1 MRAVVVALL
10 KRHQLGHCDARA
22 PRRTI
27 ATMAPEPPVTESVSK
42 LSELDHLPG
51 ESIKVIAQHVG
62 IESLADEVARA
73 LAPDV
78 EYRLREVI
86 QDACK
91 FMRQSKRTELS
102 TEDVNSSLIMRR
114 CEPLYGFPAGAGPI
128 PFQEVPGHPELY
140 IPVNKEID
148 LKDILAAKLPRPP
161 IAVNVV
167 PHWLAVEG
175 VQPLIPENPT
185 PLATDDRTPGLRSA
199 ADAKLFRSPV
209 VPADVKPPPGA
220 HDPNVKSEPGADGT
234 GAVIQPVV
242 AHELSKELQL
252 YFDRITAVV
261 RGGGERGEAPLLRA
275 ALESLATDSGL
286 HQLMPYFTQF
296 VQDEVA
302 KSLRNMPRLKAL
314 VGTIE
319 ALCGNPEIHVE
330 LYLHQLMPTL
340 ITCMVAK
347 RLSAEPD
354 EDHWTLRQYSA
365 EVMAGICARFGGD
378 YPTIQPRITR
388 TLLRAMLDPSKP
400 FSTHFGAI
408 AGLAAL
414 GPRVTRLLIVP
425 NLKAYLEVLEPHL
438 EAPTAPGANAGEADT
453 KEYSKKKV
461 ANAEARKVH
470 DELKEAIGACLHQA
484 LAAKQR
490 EERERKEPGRRAE
503 LMKKE
508 MGIAGAKAEA
518 VKPVPASVVKGWTI
532 AKNTLKVD
540 VGPPPALKTKK
551 ATENPKEPGK
561 KSPPPARRGKRKA
574 AEKEAEEEAAAQ
586 VEGVELRI
594 DPNAAEGEE
603 SEDPSAVAAQV
614 AAAAALLGECV
625 MPYAS
630 NPTVAD
636 TFL

>member
-1 MRAVVVALL
+1 
-10 KRHQLGHCDARA
+10 
-22 PRRTI
+22 
-27 ATMAPEPPVTESVSK
+27 
-42 LSELDHLPG
+42 
-51 ESIKVIAQHVG
+51 
-62 IESLADEVARA
+62 
-73 LAPDV
+73 
-78 EYRLREVI
+78 
-86 QDACK
+86 
-91 FMRQSKRTELS
+91 
-102 TEDVNSSLIMRR
+102 
-114 CEPLYGFPAGAGPI
+114 
-128 PFQEVPGHPELY
+128 
-140 IPVNKEID
+140 
-148 LKDILAAKLPRPP
+148 
-161 IAVNVV
+161 
-167 PHWLAVEG
+167 
-175 VQPLIPENPT
+175 
-185 PLATDDRTPGLRSA
+185 
-199 ADAKLFRSPV
+199 
-209 VPADVKPPPGA
+209 
-220 HDPNVKSEPGADGT
+220 
-234 GAVIQPVV
+234 
-242 AHELSKELQL
+242 
-252 YFDRITAVV
+252 
-261 RGGGERGEAPLLRA
+261 
-275 ALESLATDSGL
+275 
-286 HQLMPYFTQF
+286 
-296 VQDEVA
+296 
-302 KSLRNMPRLKAL
+302 
-314 VGTIE
+314 
-319 ALCGNPEIHVE
+319 
-330 LYLHQLMPTL
+330 
-340 ITCMVAK
+340 
-347 RLSAEPD
+347 
-354 EDHWTLRQYSA
+354 
-365 EVMAGICARFGGD
+365 MAGICARFGGD

-540 VGPPPALKTKK
+540 VGPPPA
-551 ATENPKEPGK
+551 
-561 KSPPPARRGKRKA
+561 RRGKRKA

-614 AAAAALLGECV
+614 AAAAALLGDCV

>member
-1 MRAVVVALL
+1 MKAS
-10 KRHQLGHCDARA
+10 
-22 PRRTI
+22 TI
-27 ATMAPEPPVTESVSK
+27 VMASEPPVTESVSK
-42 LSELDHLPG
+42 LSELDHVPDA
-51 ESIKVIAQHVG
+51 SIKVIAQHVG

-91 FMRQSKRTELS
+91 FMRHSKRTELS
-102 TEDVNSSLIMRR
+102 TDDINSSLVMRR

-128 PFQEVPGHPELY
+128 PFHEVPGHPELY
-140 IPVNKEID
+140 IPENKILD

-175 VQPLIPENPT
+175 VQPLIPENPA
-185 PLATDDRTPGLRSA
+185 PRPELDRTPGVTSTENDR
-199 ADAKLFRSPV
+199 LFRSPV
-209 VPADVKPPPGA
+209 IPGDVKPPPGGA
-220 HDPNVKSEPGADGT
+220 TGAVKPEEGT
-234 GAVIQPVV
+234 GAVVQPVV

-261 RGGGERGEAPLLRA
+261 RGGGGERGAEAPVLRA

-286 HQLMPYFTQF
+286 HQLLPYFTQF

-302 KSLRNMPRLKAL
+302 TSLRNMPRLKAL

-319 ALCGNPEIHVE
+319 ALCSNPEIHVE

-347 RLSAEPD
+347 RLSADPTD
-354 EDHWTLRQYSA
+354 DHWTLRRYSA
-365 EVMAGICARFGGD
+365 EVMSGICARFGKD

-388 TLLRAMLDPSKP
+388 TLLRAMLDPRKP

-438 EAPTAPGANAGEADT
+438 VEAPEPLPPDGGAVTEAET
-453 KEYSKKKV
+453 REHAKRRVTSS
-461 ANAEARKVH
+461 EARRVH
-470 DELKEAIGACLHQA
+470 DALKEAIGACLHAA

-490 EERERKEPGRRAE
+490 EERERKDPERRAE
-503 LMKKE
+503 LMRKE
-508 MGIAGAKAEA
+508 YPEPGGAGKGGKGKEKAT
-518 VKPVPASVVKGWTI
+518 PVPASVVKGWTI
-532 AKNTLKVD
+532 AKNTLRVD
-540 VGPPPALKTKK
+540 VAASGRPPA
-551 ATENPKEPGK
+551 APAAGEPPEK
-561 KSPPPARRGKRKA
+561 KSPPPRRGKRKA
-574 AEKEAEEEAAAQ
+574 PAGGSSKDVDDGEENAAVGA
-586 VEGVELRI
+586 VELAI
-594 DPNAAEGEE
+594 DPNATEGEE
-603 SEDPSAVAAQV
+603 SEDPMVVAAQV
-614 AAAAALLGECV
+614 AAAAALLGDCV

>member
-1 MRAVVVALL
+1 MKAS
-10 KRHQLGHCDARA
+10 
-22 PRRTI
+22 TI
-27 ATMAPEPPVTESVSK
+27 VMASEPPVTESVSK
-42 LSELDHLPG
+42 LSELDHVPDA
-51 ESIKVIAQHVG
+51 SIKVIAQHVG

-91 FMRQSKRTELS
+91 FMRHSKRTELS
-102 TEDVNSSLIMRR
+102 TADINSSLVMRR

-128 PFQEVPGHPELY
+128 PFHEVPGHPELY
-140 IPVNKEID
+140 IPENKILD

-175 VQPLIPENPT
+175 VQPLIPENPA
-185 PLATDDRTPGLRSA
+185 PPPDVDRTPGVNSNEHDR
-199 ADAKLFRSPV
+199 LFRSPV
-209 VPADVKPPPGA
+209 IPGDVKLPPGA
-220 HDPNVKSEPGADGT
+220 VKAEQGGQGG
-234 GAVIQPVV
+234 GAVMQPVV

-261 RGGGERGEAPLLRA
+261 RGGGGAGGVETPVLRA

-286 HQLMPYFTQF
+286 HQLLPYFTQF

-302 KSLRNMPRLKAL
+302 TSLRNAPRLKAL
-314 VGTIE
+314 VGMIE
-319 ALCGNPEIHVE
+319 SLCSNPEIHVE

-347 RLSAEPD
+347 RLSADPD
-354 EDHWTLRQYSA
+354 EDHWTLRRYSA
-365 EVMAGICARFGGD
+365 EVMSGICARFGRD

-388 TLLRAMLDPSKP
+388 TLLRAMLDPTKP
-400 FSTHFGAI
+400 FPTHFGAI
-408 AGLAAL
+408 SGLAAL

-425 NLKAYLEVLEPHL
+425 NLRAYLEVLEPHL
-438 EAPTAPGANAGEADT
+438 VEASGNASTPDGAVTPENAKRRAT
-453 KEYSKKKV
+453 S
-461 ANAEARKVH
+461 AEARRVH
-470 DELKEAIGACLHQA
+470 DALKEAVGACLHAA

-490 EERERKEPGRRAE
+490 EERERKDPERRAE
-503 LMKKE
+503 LMRKE
-508 MGIAGAKAEA
+508 LAGEKGRGKGKAA
-518 VKPVPASVVKGWTI
+518 PVPASVVKGWTI
-532 AKNTLKVD
+532 AKNTLRVD
-540 VGPPPALKTKK
+540 VA
-551 ATENPKEPGK
+551 PGGWSEAAGRESLAEK
-561 KSPPPARRGKRKA
+561 KSTARRGKRKGPA
-574 AEKEAEEEAAAQ
+574 GSSKETDDGEENAEEPGLEA
-586 VEGVELRI
+586 VELAI
-594 DPNAAEGEE
+594 DPAATEGEE
-603 SEDPSAVAAQV
+603 SEDPVAVAAKV
-614 AAAAALLGECV
+614 AAAAALLGDCV

>member
-1 MRAVVVALL
+1 MKAS
-10 KRHQLGHCDARA
+10 
-22 PRRTI
+22 TI
-27 ATMAPEPPVTESVSK
+27 VMASEPPVTESVSK
-42 LSELDHLPG
+42 LSELDHVPDA
-51 ESIKVIAQHVG
+51 SIKVIAQHVG

-91 FMRQSKRTELS
+91 FMRHSKRTELS
-102 TEDVNSSLIMRR
+102 TDDINSSLVMRR

-128 PFQEVPGHPELY
+128 PFHEVPGHPELY
-140 IPVNKEID
+140 IPENKILD

-175 VQPLIPENPT
+175 VQPLIPENPA
-185 PLATDDRTPGLRSA
+185 PRPELDRTPGVNSTEHDR
-199 ADAKLFRSPV
+199 LFRSPV
-209 VPADVKPPPGA
+209 IPGDVKPPPGGA
-220 HDPNVKSEPGADGT
+220 AGAVKPEEGT
-234 GAVIQPVV
+234 GAVVQPVV

-261 RGGGERGEAPLLRA
+261 RGGGGERGAEAPVLRA

-286 HQLMPYFTQF
+286 HQLLPYFTQF

-302 KSLRNMPRLKAL
+302 TSLRNMPRLKAL

-319 ALCGNPEIHVE
+319 ALCSNPEIHVE

-347 RLSAEPD
+347 RLSADPN
-354 EDHWTLRQYSA
+354 EDHWTLRRYSA
-365 EVMAGICARFGGD
+365 EVMSGICARFGRD

-388 TLLRAMLDPSKP
+388 TLLRAMLDPTKP
-400 FSTHFGAI
+400 FPTHFGAVS
-408 AGLAAL
+408 GLAAL

-425 NLKAYLEVLEPHL
+425 NLRAYLEVLEPHL
-438 EAPTAPGANAGEADT
+438 VEAPGDAGNAPDGGAVTGTEHAKRRATSE
-453 KEYSKKKV
+453 
-461 ANAEARKVH
+461 EARRVH
-470 DELKEAIGACLHQA
+470 DALKEAVGACLHAA

-490 EERERKEPGRRAE
+490 EERERKDPERRAE
-503 LMKKE
+503 LMRKE
-508 MGIAGAKAEA
+508 LVGEKGAKGKGKAA
-518 VKPVPASVVKGWTI
+518 PVPASVVKGWTI
-532 AKNTLKVD
+532 AKNTLRVD
-540 VGPPPALKTKK
+540 VAASGRPPA
-551 ATENPKEPGK
+551 APAAGEPPEK
-561 KSPPPARRGKRKA
+561 KSPPPRRGKRKA
-574 AEKEAEEEAAAQ
+574 PAGGSSKDVDDGEENAAVGA
-586 VEGVELRI
+586 VELAI
-594 DPNAAEGEE
+594 DPNATEGEE
-603 SEDPSAVAAQV
+603 SEDPMVVAAQV
-614 AAAAALLGECV
+614 AAAAALLGDCV

>member
-1 MRAVVVALL
+1 VP
-10 KRHQLGHCDARA
+10 DA
-22 PRRTI
+22 
-27 ATMAPEPPVTESVSK
+27 
-42 LSELDHLPG
+42 
-51 ESIKVIAQHVG
+51 SIKVIAQHVG

-91 FMRQSKRTELS
+91 FMRHSKRTELS
-102 TEDVNSSLIMRR
+102 TDDINSSLVMRR

-128 PFQEVPGHPELY
+128 PFHEVPGHPELY
-140 IPVNKEID
+140 IPENKILD

-175 VQPLIPENPT
+175 VQPLIPENPA
-185 PLATDDRTPGLRSA
+185 PRPELDRTPG
-199 ADAKLFRSPV
+199 
-209 VPADVKPPPGA
+209 PPPGA
-220 HDPNVKSEPGADGT
+220 TGAVKPEEGT
-234 GAVIQPVV
+234 GAVVQPVV

-261 RGGGERGEAPLLRA
+261 RGGGGERGAEAPVLRA

-286 HQLMPYFTQF
+286 HQLLPYFTQF

-302 KSLRNMPRLKAL
+302 TSLRNMPRLKAL

-319 ALCGNPEIHVE
+319 ALCSNPEIHVE

-347 RLSAEPD
+347 RLSADPTD
-354 EDHWTLRQYSA
+354 DHWTLRRYSA
-365 EVMAGICARFGGD
+365 EVMSGICARFGKD

-388 TLLRAMLDPSKP
+388 TLLRAMLDPRKP

-438 EAPTAPGANAGEADT
+438 TREHAKRRVT
-453 KEYSKKKV
+453 SS
-461 ANAEARKVH
+461 EARRVH
-470 DELKEAIGACLHQA
+470 DALKEAIGACLH
-484 LAAKQR
+484 
-490 EERERKEPGRRAE
+490 
-503 LMKKE
+503 
-508 MGIAGAKAEA
+508 
-518 VKPVPASVVKGWTI
+518 
-532 AKNTLKVD
+532 
-540 VGPPPALKTKK
+540 
-551 ATENPKEPGK
+551 
-561 KSPPPARRGKRKA
+561 
-574 AEKEAEEEAAAQ
+574 
-586 VEGVELRI
+586 
-594 DPNAAEGEE
+594 
-603 SEDPSAVAAQV
+603 
-614 AAAAALLGECV
+614 AAL
-625 MPYAS
+625 
-630 NPTVAD
+630 
-636 TFL
+636 

>member
-1 MRAVVVALL
+1 MKAS
-10 KRHQLGHCDARA
+10 
-22 PRRTI
+22 TI
-27 ATMAPEPPVTESVSK
+27 VMASEPPVTESVSK
-42 LSELDHLPG
+42 LSELDHVPDA
-51 ESIKVIAQHVG
+51 SIKVFAQHVG

-91 FMRQSKRTELS
+91 FMRHSKRTELS
-102 TEDVNSSLIMRR
+102 TDDINSSLVMRR
-114 CEPLYGFPAGAGPI
+114 CEPVYGFPAGAGPI
-128 PFQEVPGHPELY
+128 PFHEVPGHPELY
-140 IPVNKEID
+140 IPENKIID

-175 VQPLIPENPT
+175 VQPLIPENPA
-185 PLATDDRTPGLRSA
+185 PRPNVDRTPGVDSTEHDR
-199 ADAKLFRSPV
+199 LFRSPV
-209 VPADVKPPPGA
+209 IPGDVKPPPGA
-220 HDPNVKSEPGADGT
+220 TAVKPEVGAGG
-234 GAVIQPVV
+234 GAVMQPVV

-261 RGGGERGEAPLLRA
+261 RGGGGADGAEAPVLRA

-286 HQLMPYFTQF
+286 HQLLPYFTQF

-302 KSLRNMPRLKAL
+302 TSLRNMPRLKAL
-314 VGTIE
+314 VGMIE
-319 ALCGNPEIHVE
+319 ALCSNPEIHVE

-354 EDHWTLRQYSA
+354 EDHWSLRRYSA
-365 EVMAGICARFGGD
+365 EVMSGICARFGKD

-388 TLLRAMLDPSKP
+388 TLLRAMLDPRKP
-400 FSTHFGAI
+400 FPTHFGAVS
-408 AGLAAL
+408 GLAAL

-438 EAPTAPGANAGEADT
+438 VEAPTPLPPDGGAVTEAET
-453 KEYSKKKV
+453 REHAKRRVMS
-461 ANAEARKVH
+461 AEARRVH
-470 DELKEAIGACLHQA
+470 DALKEAIGACLHAA

-490 EERERKEPGRRAE
+490 EERERKDPERRAE
-503 LMKKE
+503 LMRKE
-508 MGIAGAKAEA
+508 YPEPGAGKGKEKGKEKPA
-518 VKPVPASVVKGWTI
+518 PVPASVVKGWTI
-532 AKNTLKVD
+532 AKNTLRVD
-540 VGPPPALKTKK
+540 VAASGRGGAAPVDSAAGEPP
-551 ATENPKEPGK
+551 EK
-561 KSPPPARRGKRKA
+561 KSPPSRRGKRKA
-574 AEKEAEEEAAAQ
+574 AGGSSKDVDDGEENAAVNA
-586 VEGVELRI
+586 VELAI
-594 DPNAAEGEE
+594 DPTATEGEE
-603 SEDPSAVAAQV
+603 SEDPIAVAAKV
-614 AAAAALLGECV
+614 AAAAALLGDCV